1 MVSHSP
7 RWLVHSGSAPT
18 RCLGSTG
25 RTENKYYVV
34 GPVPDSV
41 LSVFAF
47 LSKITTETIRIR
59 PHDIPTFPEIRAV
72 LSVMWQKARY
82 DTLHTASSSGA
93 LCWEVS
99 LFPLLSVNVFFNPH
113 NKEYLQ
119 EVCKYLLQST
129 PGHLLQFKGS
139 VICWIKCFY
148 QLWSTSD
155 YFKYVEVH
163 LKASIIVTL
172 SVQLQKEGGKNQRS

>member
-25 RTENKYYVV
+25 RTENKHYVV

-41 LSVFAF
+41 LSVFVF
-47 LSKITTETIRIR
+47 LSKITTESIVVR
-59 PHDIPTFPEIRAV
+59 PHDIPTFPEIELFFR
-72 LSVMWQKARY
+72 WCGKRQ
-82 DTLHTASSSGA
+82 DTTLHTASSSSA

-99 LFPLLSVNVFFNPH
+99 LFPLLSGNVFFNPH

-119 EVCKYLLQST
+119 EVCKYLLQQT
-129 PGHLLQFKGS
+129 PGHLLQFRGS
-139 VICWIKCFY
+139 LICWIKCFY

-163 LKASIIVTL
+163 LKASMIVTL
-172 SVQLQKEGGKNQRS
+172 SEQLQKEGGKNQRS

>member
-25 RTENKYYVV
+25 RTENKRYVA

-41 LSVFAF
+41 LSVFVF
-47 LSKITTETIRIR
+47 LSKITTESIVVR
-59 PHDIPTFPEIRAV
+59 PHDIPTFPEIELFFWWCGKR
-72 LSVMWQKARY
+72 Q
-82 DTLHTASSSGA
+82 DTT
-93 LCWEVS
+93 LCTQLPPPVPFAEKSPCS
-99 LFPLLSVNVFFNPH
+99 LCSEGMFFFNPH

-119 EVCKYLLQST
+119 EVCKYLLQQT
-129 PGHLLQFKGS
+129 PGHLLQFRGS

-163 LKASIIVTL
+163 LKASMIVTL
-172 SVQLQKEGGKNQRS
+172 SEQLQKEGGKNQRS